1 MDFAAEGL
9 LDGIDD
15 ERARA
20 ERIAL
25 LEELIADGVSL
36 EELKEAVAEDRLVFL
51 RVERTLGATRYTP
64 REVAELTGI
73 PVEEALRLRQALG
86 LPRPAIDE
94 RVLTDRDIEAL
105 RGVQAFEA
113 AGLPQEGIVEMVRVL
128 GENLSRVAAAVRLFV
143 RDQLLTPDIGEHEL
157 STRYAAINEH
167 LGPQLA
173 ESMQRVF
180 EMHLQDQL
188 RNDAIG
194 RSEVA
199 HGRIPGAVEVTVAFA
214 DLVGFTK
221 LGEQIPPEELG
232 AIARRLLELA
242 TEAAHPPVRLI
253 KTIGDAAMLVSPD
266 AGALLDV
273 AIELVRLAEEEGED
287 FPRLRA
293 GLATGPALQRAGDW
307 YGSPV
312 NLASRVTSIARPG
325 SVVVTH
331 ATRAAATEAAEAGGD
346 DTRWRWSPL
355 PARRIKGVDAPV
367 PLYRARPA
375 LETAGR
381 AAAELRR

>member
-9 LDGIDD
+9 LDGLDD

-25 LEELIADGVSL
+25 LEELAADGVSL
-36 EELKEAVAEDRLVFL
+36 DELKAAVAEDRLVFL
-51 RVERTLGATRYTP
+51 RVERTLGTARYTM

-73 PVEEALRLRQALG
+73 EPEDGLRYRQAIG
-86 LPRPAIDE
+86 LPRPDLDE
-94 RVLTDRDIEAL
+94 RVLTDRDVEAIKQL
-105 RGVQAFEA
+105 KAFEA
-113 AGLPQEGIVEMVRVL
+113 AGLPEEGLVEMARVL
-128 GENLSRVAAAVRLFV
+128 GESLSRVAAAVRLLV
-143 RDQLLTPDIGEHEL
+143 RDALLGPDVGEHEL
-157 STRYAAINEH
+157 SARFATINEH
-167 LGPQLA
+167 LGPQLGQT
-173 ESMQRVF
+173 MQRIF

-194 RSEVA
+194 RAEIA
-199 HGRIPGAVEVTVAFA
+199 HGRILGATEVTVAFA

-242 TEAAHPPVRLI
+242 TEAVHAPVRLV

-273 AIELVRLAEEEGED
+273 STELVRLAEGEGED

-293 GLATGPALQRAGDW
+293 GLATGQALHRAGDW

-312 NLASRVTSIARPG
+312 NLASRVTTIARPG
-325 SVVVTH
+325 SVV
-331 ATRAAATEAAEAGGD
+331 ATATTREAAD
-346 DTRWRWSPL
+346 DARWRWSSL
-355 PARRIKGVDAPV
+355 PARRIKGVDGTV
-367 PLYRARPA
+367 PLFRVRRVEPA
-375 LETAGR
+375 D
-381 AAAELRR
+381 

>member
-9 LDGIDD
+9 LDGIED

-25 LEELIADGVSL
+25 LEELLADGVSL
-36 EELKEAVAEDRLVFL
+36 DELKDAVAEDRLVFL
-51 RVERTLGATRYTP
+51 RVERSLGEARYTL

-73 PVEEALRLRQALG
+73 EPEEGLRLRQALG
-86 LPRPAIDE
+86 LPRPGLDE
-94 RVLTDRDIEAL
+94 RVLTERDVEAL
-105 RGVQAFEA
+105 RALQGFRA
-113 AGLPQEGIVEMVRVL
+113 AGLPEEGLMEVARVL
-128 GENLSRVAAAVRLFV
+128 GENLARIAATVRLFL
-143 RDQLLTPDIGEHEL
+143 RDALLSPDVGEHEL
-157 STRYAAINEH
+157 SARYAAVNEH
-167 LGPQLA
+167 LRPQLN
-173 ESMQRVF
+173 ETMQRIF
-180 EMHLQDQL
+180 DMHLQEQL
-188 RNDAIG
+188 RNDVIG

-199 HGRIPGAVEVTVAFA
+199 HGRIPGATEVTVAFA

-242 TEAAHPPVRLI
+242 TEAVQPPVRLI

-266 AGALLDV
+266 AGALLDT
-273 AIELVRLAEEEGED
+273 ATELVRLAEAEGED

-293 GLATGPALQRAGDW
+293 GLATGEALHRAGDW

-325 SVVVTH
+325 SVVVTQ
-331 ATRAAATEAAEAGGD
+331 ATRDAATEAAEAEGD
-346 DTRWRWSPL
+346 DTRWRWSTL
-355 PARRIKGVDAPV
+355 PARRIKGVDGTV
-367 PLYRARPA
+367 PLYRVRPA
-375 LETAGR
+375 LETAD
-381 AAAELRR
+381 LRR

>member
-9 LDGIDD
+9 LDGLED

-25 LEELIADGVSL
+25 LEELTTDGVSL
-36 EELKEAVAEDRLVFL
+36 QELKAAVAEDRLVFL
-51 RVERTLGATRYTP
+51 RVERTLGAARYTA

-73 PVEEALRLRQALG
+73 EPEEGLRYRQALG
-86 LPRPAIDE
+86 LPRPDLDE
-94 RVLTDRDIEAL
+94 RVLTDRDLEMIRQL
-105 RGVQAFEA
+105 KTFEA
-113 AGLPQEGIVEMVRVL
+113 AGLPEDGLVEMARVL
-128 GENLSRVAAAVRLFV
+128 GESLSRIAAAVRLLV
-143 RDQLLTPDIGEHEL
+143 RDALLDPDVGEHEL
-157 STRYAAINEH
+157 SARFAAINEQLTPR
-167 LGPQLA
+167 LG
-173 ESMQRVF
+173 ETMERVF

-194 RSEVA
+194 RAEIA
-199 HGRIPGAVEVTVAFA
+199 HGRILGATEVTIAFA

-221 LGEQIPPEELG
+221 LGEQIPAEELG
-232 AIARRLLELA
+232 AIARRLLDLS
-242 TEAAHPPVRLI
+242 TEAIHPPVRLI

-273 AIELVRLAEEEGED
+273 STELVRLAEAEGED

-312 NLASRVTSIARPG
+312 NLASRVTTMARPG
-325 SVVVTH
+325 SVVATA
-331 ATRAAATEAAEAGGD
+331 ATRAAVAETDGD
-346 DTRWRWSPL
+346 ASHWQWSSL
-355 PARRIKGVDAPV
+355 PSRRIKGVEGSV
-367 PLYRARPA
+367 QLYRARPVSA
-375 LETAGR
+375 DAVS
-381 AAAELRR
+381 

>member
-9 LDGIDD
+9 LDGLEG

-20 ERIAL
+20 ERVAL
-25 LEELIADGVSL
+25 LEELVADGVSL

-51 RVERTLGATRYTP
+51 RVERSLGEARYTP
-64 REVAELTGI
+64 REIAEITGI
-73 PVEEALRLRQALG
+73 PVEDALRLRQALG
-86 LPRPAIDE
+86 LPRPGIDE
-94 RVLTDRDIEAL
+94 RVLTERDIEAL
-105 RGVQAFEA
+105 RGMQAFEA
-113 AGLPQEGIVEMVRVL
+113 AGLPHEGIVEIVRVL

-143 RDQLLTPDIGEHEL
+143 REQLLTPEIGEREL
-157 STRYAAINEH
+157 SDRYAAINEH

-199 HGRIPGAVEVTVAFA
+199 HGRIPGATEVTIAFA

-221 LGEQIPPEELG
+221 LGEQIPAEELG

-242 TEAAHPPVRLI
+242 TEVAQPPVRLV

-266 AGALLDV
+266 AGALLD
-273 AIELVRLAEEEGED
+273 AALELVALAEAEGEE

-293 GLATGPALQRAGDW
+293 GLATGPALHRAGDW

-312 NLASRVTSIARPG
+312 NVASRVTSIARPG
-325 SVVVTH
+325 SVVVTA
-331 ATRAAATEAAEAGGD
+331 ATRDATTAAYAEP
-346 DTRWRWSPL
+346 RWRWSSLSP
-355 PARRIKGVDAPV
+355 RRIKGVDGTV

-381 AAAELRR
+381 GG